1 MAHRNSYDSSS
12 DLSQIDLCMITVYT
26 IIWGYFLSPAHII
39 WKFLMIRTSVFLLHL
54 PL

>member
-1 MAHRNSYDSSS
+1 MAHRNSHDSSS

-26 IIWGYFLSPAHII
+26 IIWGYFLSQDHTI
-39 WKFLMIRTSVFLLHL
+39 WKFLTSRTSVFLLYL

>member
-1 MAHRNSYDSSS
+1 MAHRNSHDSSS

-39 WKFLMIRTSVFLLHL
+39 WKFLMSRTSVFLLHL